1 MDQTKKKKIKK
12 IKKIIK
18 WTLLIAIVLPIILV
32 IVANGIINQQ
42 SKKLVFGNIESIPE
56 NEVGLLLGTSKYVR
70 SGRPNLYFENR
81 ITATEKLF
89 KSGKIKKVV
98 ISGDNGRVSYNEPQ
112 DMKEELMKRGI
123 PEEKIYLDYA
133 GFRTLDSVY
142 RMKEIF
148 GQNKFTVISQKFH
161 NERAIFIAKTL
172 NLDVVGYN
180 AKDVNAYNGFK
191 TKVREKF
198 ARVKVFI
205 DLVIKKKPKY
215 LGEKIIIE

>member
-12 IKKIIK
+12 IIK
-18 WTLLIAIVLPIILV
+18 WALLIAIVLPIILV